1 MKKIWKI
8 LASILFI
15 VSGLALANFAISI
28 PQTESLGAFIFSLIF
43 YGGISA
49 IFGFGAIFLWEKKL
63 WRILLRNFLGGVA
76 AFSLLVSITSPLI
89 SEWVFKNY
97 QSSELESFN
106 SLGVNALS
114 GATILVLA
122 TFLVHF
128 LLIKN
133 PQKNSAV

>member
-1 MKKIWKI
+1 MKIFRKI
-8 LASILFI
+8 LASVLFI
-15 VSGLALANFAISI
+15 ISGLALANFAISI
-28 PQTESLGAFIFSLIF
+28 PKTDSVGAFIFSLIF

-76 AFSLLVSITSPLI
+76 AFTLLVSITSPLI
-89 SEWVFKNY
+89 SKWVFKNY

-106 SLGVNALS
+106 LLGINALI
-114 GATILVLA
+114 GAIILVLV

-128 LLIKN
+128 LLIKKTQSN
-133 PQKNSAV
+133 GAV

>member
-1 MKKIWKI
+1 MKIIRKI
-8 LASILFI
+8 LASVLFI
-15 VSGLALANFAISI
+15 ISGLALANFAISI
-28 PQTESLGAFIFSLIF
+28 PQTDSFGAFIFSLTF

-76 AFSLLVSITSPLI
+76 AFSTLVSITSPLI
-89 SEWVFKNY
+89 SKWVFENY

-106 SLGVNALS
+106 SLGVNALI
-114 GATILVLA
+114 AAIILVLV
-122 TFLVHF
+122 TFLVHY
-128 LLIKN
+128 LLIKT

>member
-1 MKKIWKI
+1 MKIIQKI
-8 LASILFI
+8 LASVLFI
-15 VSGLALANFAISI
+15 ISGLALANFVISI
-28 PQTESLGAFIFSLIF
+28 PQSVSFGAFTFSLIF